1 MPDNTP
7 FFIVGAG
14 RSGTTLLRLILSAHT
29 RLYILP
35 ETWFILDLVKELP
48 LNEALSP
55 AQVKRATDTMTAD
68 YRWPDM
74 DMDPEVLRDRAA
86 KLAKPRLADILDLVY
101 LEHLSRAGKSR
112 FGDKT
117 PTYIQIVPQL
127 ATIYPGARFIHL
139 IRDGRDVAISRIRL
153 GWERYYERTKFEWT
167 LAMDKRR
174 EYAVSAYAGQIL
186 EVRYEQLVDHLE
198 ATVQQICS
206 FLGEQFEP
214 AMLRWQHLTT
224 LIPDRER
231 HIHGKIAEPVTTATV
246 AGWRH
251 TLNAIECFAM
261 EACLYHDLAQLG
273 YPLRFSNPLWR
284 PLLNITRTAMCGTA
298 PWLARG
304 VSALKRRN
312 LLPKGAHL

>member
-14 RSGTTLLRLILSAHT
+14 RSGTTLLRLILSAHS
-29 RLYILP
+29 RLHILP

-48 LNEALSP
+48 LNEALSL
-55 AQVKRATDTMTAD
+55 AQVKRATDIMAAD

-74 DMDPEVLRDRAA
+74 EMDPDVLRDRAA
-86 KLAKPRLADILDLVY
+86 ELAKPRLADILDLVY
-101 LEHLSRAGKSR
+101 REHLSRAGKSR

-198 ATVQQICS
+198 ATVQRI
-206 FLGEQFEP
+206 L
-214 AMLRWQHLTT
+214 
-224 LIPDRER
+224 
-231 HIHGKIAEPVTTATV
+231 
-246 AGWRH
+246 
-251 TLNAIECFAM
+251 
-261 EACLYHDLAQLG
+261 
-273 YPLRFSNPLWR
+273 
-284 PLLNITRTAMCGTA
+284 
-298 PWLARG
+298 
-304 VSALKRRN
+304 
-312 LLPKGAHL
+312 LLPRRAI